1 MLGNAAD
8 QEPAI
13 RAIGA
18 EDTRLHL
25 EFLSGVECRAP
36 NLAEEPLIQR
46 MQMAEEA
53 LADQALHRAADIVDE
68 MLIAVLDVAVGV
80 GAPHLLRNGVGQHA
94 QPAPTPLQLQV
105 RLPQLGSSLLHLRLQ
120 LIAGVAHC
128 DLAAPR

>member
-46 MQMAEEA
+46 MQMAEEG

-80 GAPHLLRNGVGQHA
+80 GAPHLLRNGV
-94 QPAPTPLQLQV
+94 